1 MKLCVIFM
9 VIVLNSYATLHMI
22 STHLLWSVRLTP
34 SVVLSQVAVAGG
46 FALKTLDNGTVVMRN
61 PSTVHLI
68 PMLDS
73 VLALA
78 RCVALRSGQC
88 FSSSQMGGHFS
99 G

>member
-1 MKLCVIFM
+1 MLKVLKLHNI
-9 VIVLNSYATLHMI
+9 
-22 STHLLWSVRLTP
+22 THDFYPFVVVSQSDP

-78 RCVALRSGQC
+78 RWVVTQKWTM
-88 FSSSQMGGHFS
+88 F
-99 G
+99 